1 MSEPYTGRVTER
13 RPVSDEDK
21 RRLREARAQLDA
33 AEAAWKATV
42 LDVESRSSV
51 REVAAETG
59 LSTNTVS
66 RWKRGD

>member
-1 MSEPYTGRVTER
+1 VTER

-21 RRLREARAQLDA
+21 RKLAAARARKDD

-42 LDVESRSSV
+42 VDVRSRASV

-59 LSTNTVS
+59 LSTQTIE
-66 RWKRGD
+66 RWLRGE